1 MKTRLPICL
10 ILTLLCMGC
19 SRVITN
25 SVPENT
31 PESNFEYLW
40 QEYDRLYAA
49 FELKGVDWDSVYAI
63 YRRQVTSQTTDEE
76 LFLIMSNMLAIFR
89 DGHVNLY
96 TPLGNYSY
104 TDWWDQYPRN
114 YDREILAINYLNR
127 TINVAD
133 SPIRYRLLDEQIGYV
148 YIGSFSRLRGENWG
162 ENIEIALRE
171 MGNIQGLIVDIR
183 NNDGGSDRN
192 AKDVAGRFTN
202 EKRLYRYVQWR
213 SGPDHSDFTSFQAG
227 YFEPKGNI
235 IFTRPIALLTNRRV
249 FSAAESF
256 VLMMRTLPHVT
267 VVGDTTGGGSGNPV
281 RRELPNGWTYRV
293 PRWLEFTSDF
303 EPFEGVGLAP
313 DIWVST
319 PDALLE
325 SGTDRIFETAV
336 EILVKK

>member
-10 ILTLLCMGC
+10 ILFLLCMGC

-49 FELKGVDWDSVYAI
+49 FELKGVDWDSVYAV
-63 YRRQVTSQTTDEE
+63 YRPQVTSQTTDEE
-76 LFLIMSNMLAIFR
+76 LFLIMSNMLAILQ

-104 TDWWDQYPRN
+104 TAWRDQYPRN
-114 YDREILAINYLNR
+114 YDSELLRIQYGIVKR
-127 TINVAD
+127 TNN
-133 SPIRYRLLDEQIGYV
+133 PIQYRLLDEQIGYV
-148 YIGSFSRLRGENWG
+148 HISSFRNFSGGDWG
-162 ENIEIALRE
+162 RDIEIALRE

-183 NNDGGSDRN
+183 NNGGGNDRN
-192 AKDVAGRFTN
+192 AMDIAGRFAD
-202 EKRLYRYVQWR
+202 ERRLYRHVQFR
-213 SGPDHSDFTSFQAG
+213 SGPNHDDFTQYFSG
-227 YFEPKGNI
+227 SFEPKGNI
-235 IFTRPIALLTNRRV
+235 TFTRPIVLLTNRRV

-281 RRELPNGWTYRV
+281 YRELPNGWTFRV
-293 PRWLEFTSDF
+293 PRWLAFTPDF
-303 EPFEGVGLAP
+303 EPYEGVGLAP
-313 DIWVST
+313 DVWVST

-336 EILVKK
+336 EILRKK

>member
-1 MKTRLPICL
+1 MKPHLPICL
-10 ILTLLCMGC
+10 ILIFLCIGC
-19 SRVITN
+19 SRTITN

-63 YRRQVTSQTTDEE
+63 YRPQVTSQTTDED
-76 LFLIMSNMLAIFR
+76 LFLILSNMLATLR

-104 TDWWDQYPRN
+104 TGWWDQYPRN
-114 YDREILAINYLNR
+114 YDSELLRIQYGIVKR
-127 TINVAD
+127 TNN
-133 SPIRYRLLDEQIGYV
+133 PIQYRLLDEQIGYV
-148 YIGSFSRLRGENWG
+148 HISSFRDFSGGNWG
-162 ENIEIALRE
+162 RDIEIALRE
-171 MGNIQGLIVDIR
+171 MGNIQGLIVDVR
-183 NNDGGSDRN
+183 NNGGGNDRN
-192 AKDVAGRFTN
+192 AKDIAGRFTN
-202 EKRLYRYVQWR
+202 ERRLYRHVQWR
-213 SGPDHSDFTSFQAG
+213 SGPNRTDFTPFLAVH
-227 YFEPKGNI
+227 FEPKGNI
-235 IFTRPIALLTNRRV
+235 TFTRPIVLLTSRRV

-293 PRWLEFTSDF
+293 PRWLEFTPNF
-303 EPFEGVGLAP
+303 ESFEGVGLAP
-313 DIWVST
+313 DVRVST

-325 SGTDRIFETAV
+325 SGTDRIFETAI

>member
-1 MKTRLPICL
+1 MKAGLPTCF
-10 ILTLLCMGC
+10 ILTLLYIGC
-19 SRVITN
+19 SQVITN

-40 QEYDRLYAA
+40 QEYDRFYAA

-63 YRRQVTSQTTDEE
+63 YRPQVTSQTTDED
-76 LFLIMSNMLAIFR
+76 LFLIMSKMLATLQ

-104 TDWWDQYPRN
+104 TAWRDQYPRN
-114 YDREILAINYLNR
+114 YDSEILRIQYGIVKR
-127 TINVAD
+127 TNN
-133 SPIRYRLLDEQIGYV
+133 PIQYRLLDEQIGYV
-148 YIGSFSRLRGENWG
+148 HISSFRNFSGGNWG
-162 ENIEIALRE
+162 RDIEIALRE
-171 MGNIQGLIVDIR
+171 MGNIQGLIVDVR
-183 NNDGGSDRN
+183 NNVGGSDRN

-202 EKRLYRYVQWR
+202 EKRLYRHVQWR

-227 YFEPKGNI
+227 YFEPRGNI
-235 IFTRPIALLTNRRV
+235 TFTRPIVLLTNRRV
-249 FSAAESF
+249 FSASEAF

-281 RRELPNGWTYRV
+281 HRELPNGWTFRV
-293 PRWLEFTSDF
+293 PRWLAFTPDF
-303 EPFEGVGLAP
+303 EPYEGVGLAP
-313 DIWVST
+313 DLWVST

-336 EILVKK
+336 EILRKK

>member
-10 ILTLLCMGC
+10 ILFLLCMGC
-19 SRVITN
+19 SRTITN

-40 QEYDRLYAA
+40 QEYDHFYAA
-49 FELKGVDWDSVYAI
+49 FKIKGVDWDSVYAI
-63 YRRQVTSQTTDEE
+63 YRPQVTLQTTDED
-76 LFLIMSNMLAIFR
+76 LFLIMSNMLAILR

-104 TDWWDQYPRN
+104 TAWRDQYPRN

-127 TINVAD
+127 TINIAD
-133 SPIRYRLLDEQIGYV
+133 SPIQYQLVDEQIGYV
-148 YIGSFSRLRGENWG
+148 YIGSFGGENWG
-162 ENIEIALRE
+162 GNIEIALRE
-171 MGNIQGLIVDIR
+171 MGNIQGLIVDVR
-183 NNDGGSDRN
+183 HNGGGNDRN
-192 AKDVAGRFTN
+192 AKDIAGRFAD
-202 EKRLYRYVQWR
+202 EERLFRHVQFR
-213 SGPDHSDFTSFQAG
+213 SGSNHDDFTQYFSDS
-227 YFEPKGNI
+227 FEPKGNI
-235 IFTRPIALLTNRRV
+235 TFTRPIVLLTNRRV

-281 RRELPNGWTYRV
+281 YRELPNGWTFRV
-293 PRWLEFTSDF
+293 PRWLAFTSDF
-303 EPFEGVGLAP
+303 ESYEGVGLAP
-313 DIWVST
+313 DVWVST

-336 EILVKK
+336 EILRKK

>member
-1 MKTRLPICL
+1 MKPHLPICL
-10 ILTLLCMGC
+10 ILILLCMGC

-63 YRRQVTSQTTDEE
+63 YRPQVTSQTTDED
-76 LFLIMSNMLAIFR
+76 LFPIMSNMLAIFR

-104 TDWWDQYPRN
+104 TGWWDQYPRN
-114 YDREILAINYLNR
+114 YDREILRIQYGIVKR
-127 TINVAD
+127 TNN
-133 SPIRYRLLDEQIGYV
+133 PIQYRLLDEQIGYV
-148 YIGSFSRLRGENWG
+148 HISSFLNFNGGNWG
-162 ENIEIALRE
+162 RDIEIALRE
-171 MGNIQGLIVDIR
+171 MGNIKGLIVDIR
-183 NNDGGSDRN
+183 NNDGGNDRN
-192 AKDVAGRFTN
+192 ARDVAGRFTN

-213 SGPDHSDFTSFQAG
+213 SGPNRSDFTSFQAG
-227 YFEPKGNI
+227 HFEPKGNI
-235 IFTRPIALLTNRRV
+235 TFTRPIVLLTNRRV

-281 RRELPNGWTYRV
+281 YRELPNGWTCRV
-293 PRWLEFTSDF
+293 PRWLEFTSNF
-303 EPFEGVGLAP
+303 ESFEGVGLVP
-313 DIWVST
+313 DVWVST

-325 SGTDRIFETAV
+325 GGTDRIFETAV
-336 EILVKK
+336 EILRKK

>member
-1 MKTRLPICL
+1 MKTCLSICL
-10 ILTLLCMGC
+10 ILILLCMGC
-19 SRVITN
+19 SRTITN

-63 YRRQVTSQTTDEE
+63 YRPQVTLQTTDEE

-104 TDWWDQYPRN
+104 TAWWDQYPRN
-114 YDREILAINYLNR
+114 YDREILAINYLNL

-133 SPIRYRLLDEQIGYV
+133 SPIQYRLVDEQIGYV
-148 YIGSFSRLRGENWG
+148 HIGSFLDFSGGNWG
-162 ENIEIALRE
+162 RDIEIALRE
-171 MGNIQGLIVDIR
+171 MGNIQGLIVDVR
-183 NNDGGSDRN
+183 NNDGGNDRN
-192 AKDVAGRFTN
+192 AKDIAGRFTN
-202 EKRLYRYVQWR
+202 ERRLYRHVQWR
-213 SGPDHSDFTSFQAG
+213 NGPDHSDFTSFQAD
-227 YFEPKGNI
+227 YLEPKGNI
-235 IFTRPIALLTNRRV
+235 TFTRPIALLTNRRV

-281 RRELPNGWTYRV
+281 YRELPNGWTSRV
-293 PRWLEFTSDF
+293 PRWLEFTSNF

-313 DIWVST
+313 DVWVST

-325 SGTDRIFETAV
+325 SGTDRIFETAI